1 MALAEDIRAARDRA
15 TAALVSAH
23 DYHADSIAAWNFLR
37 SAIDSGQQ
45 LVLPNRVTGT
55 VTTEATLIA
64 KMPEYTAKRLTE
76 ATFHSF
82 LAIFEAFLTDFMRAW
97 LRAYPQNLAAA
108 EPVPVDVILEAKD
121 KLEITDFLIDR
132 AIVGLLYRKPA
143 DWFAYLEKRLKL
155 GCPSAA
161 EVERIAEA
169 KATRDILMHN
179 RGVVNEVYVAKAG
192 ALARFTAGQFIDIP
206 EPYHQDLWEMLLKVV
221 AELSDAITGKFP

>member
-1 MALAEDIRAARDRA
+1 MALADDIRTARDRA
-15 TAALVSAH
+15 TAELVAAH
-23 DYHADSIAAWNFLR
+23 DYHADTITAWN
-37 SAIDSGQQ
+37 
-45 LVLPNRVTGT
+45 LVIAEIQAGRHLNVPNAVTGT
-55 VTTEATLIA
+55 VTTESVLAA
-64 KMPEYTAKRLTE
+64 KIPDYRSKRLTE

-82 LAIFEAFLTDFMRAW
+82 LAIFEAFLIDFV
-97 LRAYPQNLAAA
+97 RAYPQNLAAA
-108 EPVPVDVILEAKD
+108 DPVPVDVVLEAKD

-143 DWFAYLEKRLKL
+143 DWFAYLERRLKL

-169 KATRDILMHN
+169 KATRDVLMHN

-221 AELSDAITGKFP
+221 AELSDATAAKFP